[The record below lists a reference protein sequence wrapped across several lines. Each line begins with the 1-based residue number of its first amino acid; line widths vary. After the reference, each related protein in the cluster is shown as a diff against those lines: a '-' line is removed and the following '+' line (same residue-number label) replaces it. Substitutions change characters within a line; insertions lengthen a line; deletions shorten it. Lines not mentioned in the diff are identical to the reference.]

1 VQLEV
6 VPAVGERE
14 RAVIVAALTRAGVE
28 PDDRPQ
34 AYSSRWRRA
43 GLAEALERAPAR
55 RAYALSPRSSR
66 GATRA

>member
-1 VQLEV
+1 MEIEV

-14 RAVIVAALTRAGVE
+14 RAVLVAALTRAGVE
-28 PDDRPQ
+28 PDGRPP
-34 AYSSRWRRA
+34 AYASRWRRA
-43 GLAEALERAPAR
+43 GLAEALEREPAR